1 MKLKTIK
8 KRLMDGSLSNSIKI
22 IAILLGD
29 KVWSDDHVLLLC
41 QCLVIAKNQIV
52 GAAKWIK
59 NSQGVSQGR
68 SHDLT
73 LLELDR
79 LPEWVKFKII
89 MHDPE
94 LGEIFFTMSESLKNT
109 WTLIR

>member
-8 KRLMDGSLSNSIKI
+8 KRLMDGSPTNCMKI

-29 KVWSDDHVLLLC
+29 NVWSDDHVLLLS
-41 QCLVIAKNQIV
+41 QCLVVVKNQIT
-52 GAAKWIK
+52 GAARWIK
-59 NSQGVSQGR
+59 NSQGIRMGR

-79 LPEWVKFKII
+79 LPEWIKFKVI

-94 LGEIFFTMSESLKNT
+94 LGDIFFTMSDSLRNT
-109 WTLIR
+109 WILIK